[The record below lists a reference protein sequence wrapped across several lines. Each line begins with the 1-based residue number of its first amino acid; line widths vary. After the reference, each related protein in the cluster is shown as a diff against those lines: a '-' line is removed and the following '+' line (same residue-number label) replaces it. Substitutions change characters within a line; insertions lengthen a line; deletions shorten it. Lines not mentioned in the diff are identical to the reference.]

1 MKVENAVTPQPEQI
15 QEFLATPGPVMM
27 VNLLKFREKASYP
40 DGRDPDLPGRE
51 AYERYATAMKVLVEE
66 SGGRFVFGAQV
77 EGLLLG
83 SVESLWDAVGIVEYP
98 SAAALIQIASTPRFQ
113 EIEVHRVAGL
123 EGQLNITTR
132 ESPLG
137 EAAD

>member
-40 DGRDPDLPGRE
+40 DGRDPDLPGRQ

-83 SVESLWDAVGIVEYP
+83 AVESLWDAVGIVEYP

-123 EGQLNITTR
+123 EGQLNLTTR
-132 ESPLG
+132 ASPLG
-137 EAAD
+137 EADA